1 MDRMILNQ
9 VFISMTI
16 KPNPFLSQKHASHSC
31 HPHECHP
38 HTVPP
43 PHCLIAA
50 RDWRW
55 VRDSLDRTHR
65 PTVLALPP
73 PTLPAAP
80 MSRRCLRGS
89 GPCLKVSALPRCL
102 LAGSRS
108 FSRPGTSLPH
118 YVLNDCILISG
129 FGWVGAGGPFFCLRR
144 LGFHPPPHPWTERA
158 GALSLSTIHLA
169 VSHER
174 PW

>member
-1 MDRMILNQ
+1 MGHMILDQ
-9 VFISMTI
+9 VFYIDA
-16 KPNPFLSQKHASHSC
+16 SQAKSC
-31 HPHECHP
+31 PTSEALL
-38 HTVPP
+38 TQLPP
-43 PHCLIAA
+43 PYGCLIAA

-55 VRDSLDRTHR
+55 VRGSVDRTHR

-108 FSRPGTSLPH
+108 FSRPGMSLPH
-118 YVLNDCILISG
+118 YVLNHCILISG
-129 FGWVGAGGPFFCLRR
+129 FGWVGADGPLFLPANA
-144 LGFHPPPHPWTERA
+144 GPSSPPPTLGARA
-158 GALSLSTIHLA
+158 GAPSLSTIHLA